1 MTLRNMGWLG
11 LAVFTSVAL
20 GPGELA
26 KIAPEGRIAMGLIAS
41 VAVMIIAMIASL
53 SRDPGRDSTA
63 ITQERKAEQTGNVY
77 IVLPPAQPAQPQHCY
92 HHHTHDHYHT
102 LEYRDASPAAYSP
115 ALPPAGERSAVV
127 VVRPVR
133 AALSATDASAAN
145 PVRHAVYL
153 PVGTE
158 DEEWQS

>member
-1 MTLRNMGWLG
+1 MTLHNMGWLG

-26 KIAPEGRIAMGLIAS
+26 KIAPEGRIAMGLVAS
-41 VAVMIIAMIASL
+41 VAVMVIAMIASL

-77 IVLPPAQPAQPQHCY
+77 IVLPPAQPDRVTVR
-92 HHHTHDHYHT
+92 HHHTHDHHHVHT
-102 LEYRDASPAAYSP
+102 LEYSDAYPAAYDA
-115 ALPPAGERSAVV
+115 ALPPAGERSVVV

-133 AALSATDASAAN
+133 AALSATDASTAN

-158 DEEWQS
+158 DEEW